1 MKLLL
6 KVDMP
11 SLKTIPV
18 SILIEVT
25 KEGYRTRYKWGT
37 YVTKKGEVFFETAS
51 VMEFPNLKQ
60 VLCYINKETIKMKKF
75 MKQVTIEPSKN
86 TKLIHL

>member
-18 SILIEVT
+18 SILIEAS
-25 KEGYRTRYKWGT
+25 KGYRTRYKWGT
-37 YVTKKGEVFFETAS
+37 YVTKKGEVFFKTAS
-51 VMEFPNLKQ
+51 VMEFNNLKQ
-60 VLCYINKETIKMKKF
+60 VLDYINKETIKMKKF
-75 MKQVTIEPSKN
+75 MKQVTIEPSNNKKV
-86 TKLIHL
+86 THL